1 VDSQKK
7 NHADARAVAALPPG
21 VTKILPSSGRMR
33 LPANPLR
40 KTIHAMV
47 YEYAKFFKVFLRA
60 PALTS
65 AIVPS
70 SPWLA
75 ERMIENVQLAE
86 AKVVVELGPGTG
98 AFTRAIQKEISPS
111 AFFLAVEIDPMFAG
125 HLKRQFPRAH
135 VINDSAA
142 RLDEHLRAQGHES
155 ADCVLSGLPWAG
167 FSGEEQQ
174 RVLSAVVRALR
185 PGGLMTTYAYNHTAW
200 LPGGRRFRK
209 LLESTFSD
217 VSTTRTEWRN
227 LPPAFVY
234 RCRK

>member
-1 VDSQKK
+1 
-7 NHADARAVAALPPG
+7 
-21 VTKILPSSGRMR
+21 
-33 LPANPLR
+33 
-40 KTIHAMV
+40 MV

-65 AIVPS
+65 AIMPS

-75 ERMIENVQLAE
+75 ERMVADIGLEQ

-111 AFFLAVEIDPMFAG
+111 TFYLAVEIDKVFAS
-125 HLKRQFPRAH
+125 HLKRQYPRVH
-135 VINDSAA
+135 IINDSAE
-142 RLDEHLRAQGHES
+142 RLDQHLQSLGHAS

-167 FSGEEQQ
+167 FKPDEQQ
-174 RVLSAVVRALR
+174 RVLSAVVRALK
-185 PGGLMTTYAYNHTAW
+185 PGGMMTTYAFNHVAW
-200 LPGGRRFRK
+200 RSKARHFRQ
-209 LLESTFSD
+209 LLESNFSE
-217 VSTTRTEWRN
+217 VTTTRTEWRN

>member
-1 VDSQKK
+1 
-7 NHADARAVAALPPG
+7 
-21 VTKILPSSGRMR
+21 
-33 LPANPLR
+33 
-40 KTIHAMV
+40 MV

-75 ERMIENVQLAE
+75 QRMAEGVQLDQ
-86 AKVVVELGPGTG
+86 AKVVIEIGPGTG
-98 AFTRAIQKEISPS
+98 AFTRMIQKEISPS
-111 AFFLAVEIDPMFAG
+111 AFFMAVEIDEHFAS
-125 HLKRQFPRAH
+125 HLRRQFPRVH
-135 VINDSAA
+135 IINDSAE
-142 RLDEHLRAQGHES
+142 RLDTHLQSLGHTS
-155 ADCVLSGLPWAG
+155 ADCILSGLPWAG
-167 FSGEEQQ
+167 FKGDEQQ
-174 RVLSAVVRALR
+174 RLLGAVHRALR

-209 LLESTFSD
+209 LLEATFSE
-217 VSTTRTEWRN
+217 VVTTRTVLRN